1 MKSRSVTGSID
12 SEAHQGDVLSRRK
25 KKLTEKM
32 RVFQLDELERK
43 RSSLH
48 RKMTRKTNTV
58 EDMVYSFKNTEAVR
72 EQFQQFD
79 DIFRMML
86 DIQKS
91 YNSLLPP
98 AEQQSD
104 EECFDDLDG
113 NVCSFKQK
121 VHSWI

>member
-12 SEAHQGDVLSRRK
+12 SEAHQEDVLSRRK